1 MPNSTPHSKRVKSLT
16 ESEITELLRD
26 QTGPVRL
33 ASLSANGFPLIST
46 IWFLYEN
53 GLLWCITQQRTLL
66 RRNLAADPRCGFEI
80 GLDGQRFKL
89 LRGQGL
95 ATLDLEDGERVTEL
109 MINRYMRD
117 RSGPAATAIRA
128 QIPTEYAIAI
138 KPRWVRGQGAGLR
151 RKKA

>member
-1 MPNSTPHSKRVKSLT
+1 MPNSTPHSKRVKLLT
-16 ESEITELLRD
+16 KSEITELLRD

-46 IWFLYEN
+46 IW
-53 GLLWCITQQRTLL
+53 
-66 RRNLAADPRCGFEI
+66 
-80 GLDGQRFKL
+80 L

-109 MINRYMRD
+109 MINRYMKD
-117 RSGPAATAIRA
+117 RSGPATTAIRT
-128 QIPTEYAIAI
+128 QIPTEYSIAM
-138 KPRWVRGQGAGLR
+138 KPRWVRGQGAVLR